1 MKPPTTN
8 ACLETYL
15 TDIRKEKEA
24 RKQRHEPLAASRAA
38 DKQLSID
45 KWTVAADKAIPELS
59 WRQKKDLALIKF
71 AAVYEASRSKVEAYK
86 VAAAEQNID
95 VTAQIVSNWMADYN
109 ANDGFFSKF
118 L

>member
-45 KWTVAADKAIPELS
+45 KWTVAADKAISELS

-71 AAVYEASRSKVEAYK
+71 AAVYEASRSDRA
-86 VAAAEQNID
+86 NTNGI
-95 VTAQIVSNWMADYN
+95 QIRRSTGLVPRAC
-109 ANDGFFSKF
+109 
-118 L
+118 